1 MAVEYSVR
9 VWRTPIG
16 EWEKVLHLLT
26 YRREWMPERNCWRD
40 IVVKQERCKKCS
52 CRNWHCRSTSA

>member
-1 MAVEYSVR
+1 MAVEYSVM

-16 EWEKVLHLLT
+16 EWKEILYLLT

-40 IVVKQERCKKCS
+40 IVVRQERCEQC
-52 CRNWHCRSTSA
+52 